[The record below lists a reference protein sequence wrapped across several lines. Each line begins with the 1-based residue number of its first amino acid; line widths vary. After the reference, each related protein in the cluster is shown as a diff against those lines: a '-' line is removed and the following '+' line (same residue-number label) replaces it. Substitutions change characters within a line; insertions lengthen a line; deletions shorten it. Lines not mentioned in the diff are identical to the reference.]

1 MADIYIYM
9 YNVIYH
15 DISVVNGLFDQL
27 ISEGSP
33 PCILEDWNDL
43 EPGRRL
49 QEAHHFQL
57 HA

>member
-1 MADIYIYM
+1 MADIYI